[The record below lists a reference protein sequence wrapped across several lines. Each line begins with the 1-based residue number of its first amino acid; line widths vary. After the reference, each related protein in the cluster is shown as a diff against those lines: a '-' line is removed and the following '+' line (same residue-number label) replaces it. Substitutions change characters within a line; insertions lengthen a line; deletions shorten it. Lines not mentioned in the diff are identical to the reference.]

1 MTELEEKMDKKLT
14 DLDEKIDRKLTDYQ
28 GEIRKEMSEVKIRLV
43 NFFIYFLMIFN
54 KKLLFFFIFAGPSL
68 FLSFLLINH
77 FLEPFLHSFLLRD
90 PEAETGSV

>member
-1 MTELEEKMDKKLT
+1 MKMLRENVEEMTELEEKMDKKLT

-54 KKLLFFFIFAGPSL
+54 KKMLSFFFI
-68 FLSFLLINH
+68 
-77 FLEPFLHSFLLRD
+77 
-90 PEAETGSV
+90 